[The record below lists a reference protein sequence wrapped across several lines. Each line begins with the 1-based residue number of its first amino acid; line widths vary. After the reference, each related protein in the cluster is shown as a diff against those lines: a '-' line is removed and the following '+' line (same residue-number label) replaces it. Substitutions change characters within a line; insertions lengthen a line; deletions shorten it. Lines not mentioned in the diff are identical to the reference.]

1 MRKFLLVCFAIV
13 AVSVSAAFA
22 QKPARP
28 LGATTIQLPQPNKS
42 GGMTLTEALTH
53 RRSTRTFT
61 AKQMSQAEISQLLWA
76 AQGITDDK
84 GHRTA
89 PSASAQ
95 YYLHIY
101 LATADGFFEYI
112 PGGHQLKKLQAQD
125 LRAKLSV
132 QPSVKSAPF
141 VLLIAGEYERA
152 AGKIWGRQGSA
163 RDQSGSRARGGERAA
178 ASYRAW
184 TRRSSSGWI
193 RTERCPEGSFAARA
207 ADAYLPYSRRA
218 YRLSEG
224 SNAVRRL
231 SRAVGKRHVSRGF
244 LQRYPELSTEG
255 RHGEQ
260 LPALRA
266 GIAVT
271 I

>member
-1 MRKFLLVCFAIV
+1 MRKFLLVCFALI

-22 QKPARP
+22 QETGKSAAA
-28 LGATTIQLPQPNKS
+28 GATTVQLPQPSKS
-42 GGMTLTEALTH
+42 GGMALTEALAH

-61 AKQMSQAEISQLLWA
+61 AKPLSQAEISQLLWA

-101 LATADGFFEYI
+101 LATPDAFFEYI
-112 PGGHQLKKLQAQD
+112 PAGHQLKKLQSGD

-152 AGKIWGRQGSA
+152 TGKYGADKGPRVTNLEAGHVAENVLLQATALGLGA
-163 RDQSGSRARGGERAA
+163 VPVGGFEPKDAQKG
-178 ASYRAW
+178 AS
-184 TRRSSSGWI
+184 
-193 RTERCPEGSFAARA
+193 
-207 ADAYLPYSRRA
+207 
-218 YRLSEG
+218 
-224 SNAVRRL
+224 
-231 SRAVGKRHVSRGF
+231 
-244 LQRYPELSTEG
+244 
-255 RHGEQ
+255 
-260 LPALRA
+260 LPAQLMPIYLIPV
-266 GIAVT
+266 GHIN
-271 I
+271 

>member
-1 MRKFLLVCFAIV
+1 MRKFLLVCFALI

-22 QKPARP
+22 QSAAA
-28 LGATTIQLPQPNKS
+28 GATTVQLPQPNKS
-42 GGMTLTEALTH
+42 GGMTLTGALTH

-101 LATADGFFEYI
+101 LATPDAFFEYI
-112 PGGHQLKKLQAQD
+112 PAGHQLKKLQSGD

-132 QPSVKSAPF
+132 QPAVKSAPF

-152 AGKIWGRQGSA
+152 TEKYGADKGPRVTNLEAGHVAENVLLQATALGLGA
-163 RDQSGSRARGGERAA
+163 VPVGGFEPKDAQKG
-178 ASYRAW
+178 ASLP
-184 TRRSSSGWI
+184 TQQMPI
-193 RTERCPEGSFAARA
+193 
-207 ADAYLPYSRRA
+207 YLIP
-218 YRLSEG
+218 
-224 SNAVRRL
+224 
-231 SRAVGKRHVSRGF
+231 VGH
-244 LQRYPELSTEG
+244 
-255 RHGEQ
+255 
-260 LPALRA
+260 
-266 GIAVT
+266 ID
-271 I
+271 